1 VTKKKSKSK
10 VKLSNLS
17 FDEALTR
24 LIQTDPTELVEIHE
38 RVAKDAEKIERNAK
52 EHFSDIRAG
61 GRRFKRPFR
70 P

>member
-1 VTKKKSKSK
+1 MD
-10 VKLSNLS
+10 LSNLS
-17 FDEALTR
+17 FDEALAR
-24 LIQTDPTELVEIHE
+24 FIQTDPKELADIHE
-38 RVAKDAEKIERNAK
+38 RVAKDAEEIERDAK